1 MLIFSFICSIIFSIV
16 FITFIVASIIVIVRQ
31 RKIEKEFKE
40 EINGFETFDLKE
52 IYEEEKNKKE

>member
-1 MLIFSFICSIIFSIV
+1 MLIYSFICSIIFSIV
-16 FITFIVASIIVIVRQ
+16 FVTFIITTIISVVKHKSI
-31 RKIEKEFKE
+31 ENEFKC